1 MPVLSGITVPPSV
14 SVRRRRQQGLHMFIL
29 VPRSTL
35 CKVYQADGFHSKG
48 RRKGPLME
56 ISQLMSA
63 MNMVETDH
71 QLVVEKLQL
80 LKDALGC
87 LMDSD
92 RNPASVVKRIDELS
106 KVIASRFS
114 AHVAQQEIR
123 LFPFLLQNLPEE
135 PDLVAALRKE
145 HEGIEQKSA
154 ELSNCLKLALELE
167 EKLPHAVLWDVMTYG
182 WDLWEL
188 LDGHAHRETA
198 AIRRCFAKFVQTM

>member
-1 MPVLSGITVPPSV
+1 
-14 SVRRRRQQGLHMFIL
+14 
-29 VPRSTL
+29 
-35 CKVYQADGFHSKG
+35 
-48 RRKGPLME
+48 ME

-87 LMDSD
+87 LMDSE
-92 RNPASVVKRIDELS
+92 RNATSLVKRIYELS

-114 AHVAQQEIR
+114 THVAQQEIR
-123 LFPFLLQNLPEE
+123 LLPFLVQNLPEE
-135 PDLVAALRKE
+135 PGLVATLRNE
-145 HEGIEQKSA
+145 HERIERKSA
-154 ELSNCLKLALELE
+154 ELSNCLKVALELE

-182 WDLWEL
+182 WELWEL

-198 AIRRCFAKFVQTM
+198 AIRRCFAKFVQTIPGM